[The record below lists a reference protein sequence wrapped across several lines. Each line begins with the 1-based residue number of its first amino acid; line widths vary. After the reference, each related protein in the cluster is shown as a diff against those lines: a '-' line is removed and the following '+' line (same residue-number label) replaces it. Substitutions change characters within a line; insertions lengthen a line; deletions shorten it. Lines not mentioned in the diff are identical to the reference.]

1 MMLTKWLKYCLIF
14 VSALLLISL
23 FIISLLLFTH
33 SGNKTILK
41 GVKSFESRLS
51 IDLVEGSLL
60 NSPTFENIA
69 WVDGDTEIN
78 ITTANY
84 KFDWSCLMDRL
95 CLSTFYVDGISII
108 IPESDEKSE
117 VEDEVDPAPLV
128 IDIPIEL
135 IISNIEI
142 SNLYFAMGDLSV
154 DLDKISLSA
163 DALNDNISLAS
174 QISGLQI
181 TLPDSVAENIQVP
194 VSNEAKKLKNLT
206 IQSIP
211 AILTGE
217 MLPTVRLPL
226 NLDIKPI
233 IVNDFKII
241 QNQQS
246 IFELNSLET
255 ELSFADTL
263 LSINKLELD
272 LPETVLNLNGNINF
286 IERYP
291 LDIIIDGRVKNIKQL
306 EQQELLNGI
315 KYKLVSNGDLS
326 DLNSKLI
333 LSNKVNLAL
342 ETHVDLFTENLP
354 HRIDLSWNNLQWP
367 LNGDYEYKTNLGHF
381 SSKGNLN
388 SFKVILESDYLL
400 TNLPSGN
407 ISLKTEGDLQHLT
420 VESLN
425 VESLSG
431 NIDFSGLLSW
441 SEKLT
446 WLGDL
451 RINDIDLAPLNTE
464 YDGHF
469 SGDIKQN
476 VELTLYE
483 NSAPDW
489 QFDFPQLAINGE
501 LLSRPLTLG
510 GRVSGDNQ
518 SGITFDNLTV
528 NNAENTVIVNGLL
541 AEQNDLTLKLDIVDI
556 GSAVIGTKGDLK
568 GDVYVSGPAD
578 KLSIKSKLNS
588 TGLLY
593 DTYEVDNV
601 SLDSRLVLEEI
612 PQVELS
618 LQTEHLSLDNQ
629 LIDKL
634 NIEISNNSSEEN
646 TVQHTIDL
654 LVNSEMISTDLQV
667 LLTQNNKELLTQ
679 LNQAVVKVPQQ
690 TLTLSTPFDVIYQ
703 QETIDISP
711 HCWLISTDNASNS
724 GNLCIKK
731 FNAGESGNVVVDLNG
746 YSLDIANQY
755 LPEQLRVMGNI
766 SSDADIKWEKAAKP
780 IFTVNLLSQDM
791 LFKINNDSESF
802 TDYPM
807 ETFNI
812 NLTGDQDNL
821 EIVATLFADNLL
833 DFSVNGSV
841 QPYLEKPTINAQISS
856 KFPDFSLFKPI
867 VNMFEELQGSLNSGV
882 TVSGDLYKPS
892 VNGDVVV
899 KNGEISSPDLPI
911 KISELGAVIEINDS
925 VATLLGS
932 FNSNDIN
939 TIVGK
944 SASVPL
950 ITNTLNIFDKS
961 FKRVSSNFV
970 DIKENSKIVKE
981 GANKNPGIAFIKG
994 QLDWTDKL
1002 VGNAHV
1008 YAHKLE
1014 VYDYGKI
1021 DLLLSPDIY
1030 LIVDDHV
1037 SIKGD
1042 LFIDKGKIVVK
1053 ELPAGAISE
1062 SKDIVVID
1070 VEKENT
1076 AEDLPVIIDLG
1087 LDLGDSFQLV
1097 AIGLDTFIDGKLLI
1111 KKQLKKDL
1119 TINGSLQLTD
1129 GSYRALGQQL
1139 VLQDSRVVFQGAPE
1153 EPYLQ
1158 IEAVRDSS
1166 KIEDDVTAGVR
1177 VTGTPDELELIIF
1190 SEPAMAQQE
1199 ALSYLTRG
1207 KGLDSNSDGG
1217 TMANMLIDLAAGQ
1230 SDGIMSNIGEEIG
1243 IKDLSLESSGTGDE
1257 QSVGIRGEIAP
1268 GVEVSYGVG
1277 VFDSFS
1283 VLSLRYEVFERF
1295 YIEASSSVYQAIDAY
1310 YEWDWD

>member
-33 SGNKTILK
+33 SGNKTVLK

-69 WVDGDTEIN
+69 WVDGDTKIN

-84 KFDWSCLMDRL
+84 KFDWSCLMDSL

-108 IPESDEKSE
+108 IPESDEESE
-117 VEDEVDPAPLV
+117 LEDEVDPAPLV

-142 SNLYFAMGDLSV
+142 SNFYFAMGDLSV
-154 DLDKISLSA
+154 DLDKLSLSA

-181 TLPDSVAENIQVP
+181 TLPDSEAENIQVP

-211 AILTGE
+211 AILTEE

-291 LDIIIDGRVKNIKQL
+291 LDIIINGSVKNIKQL

-333 LSNKVNLAL
+333 LSNRVNLAL

-367 LNGDYEYKTNLGHF
+367 LNGEYEYKTNLGHF

-425 VESLSG
+425 VKSLSG

-489 QFDFPQLAINGE
+489 QFDFPQLEINGE

-528 NNAENTVIVNGLL
+528 NNADNTVVVNGLL

-578 KLSIKSKLNS
+578 KLSINSKLNS

-593 DTYEVDNV
+593 ETYEVDNV

-612 PQVELS
+612 PQIELS
-618 LQTEHLSLDNQ
+618 LQTEHLSIDNQ

-856 KFPDFSLFKPI
+856 EFPDFSLFKPI
-867 VNMFEELQGSLNSGV
+867 VNMFEELQGSLSSDV

-981 GANKNPGIAFIKG
+981 EANKNPGIAFIKG